1 MRPQPFFNLQ
11 AFRVSALGWQPAQ
24 PTLALLRSS
33 LEMEK
38 QKTKKQ
44 KNSIIEIAT
53 FLHCSVCCC
62 GCFVTRGY
70 QKNTSD
76 MHQQTS

>member
-38 QKTKKQ
+38 KNKKKKQ
-44 KNSIIEIAT
+44 HHRNCYLPPLLSLLLWMFCDKRISKE
-53 FLHCSVCCC
+53 H
-62 GCFVTRGY
+62 
-70 QKNTSD
+70 K
-76 MHQQTS
+76 